1 LRIAFVDEDL
11 SPRTGSRR
19 FTCEVTRELQ
29 RQGHEVE
36 IFTTKLDTK
45 KCFQEYIGMPIHVLA
60 GKKTLS
66 TRASKSPLF
75 SQTRESVFLYIP
87 TEFAYL
93 LKQTRSALEVSK
105 SIADSQCDVALY
117 QYHGEHWLLPYF
129 YHFSEPMGMVYLNV
143 LPPMPRPFAV
153 PFMELTLRRRILS
166 GLYDSLPFRSL
177 EQASLRKLSTFLAP
191 SRFQL
196 KQARRLGI
204 IRQKK
209 AAVVPLGVDH
219 DRFYPADK
227 SENFVLYLGRI
238 HPHKSLELAVMA
250 MKKTPERFSL
260 IIAGD
265 IEPQFLW
272 YKSNLVNLAN
282 KMGISDRF
290 EIILS
295 PTDSEVVRLMQKCSV
310 FLFPGTIDTF
320 GLVVL
325 EAMACGKPVVA
336 CNRGGVPEVLGDAGF
351 LLEPSV
357 AEWTSA
363 VNILTSDSSL
373 RQKMGKKAL
382 ERSKAFSWEET
393 ANKLL
398 NALLGNYLEMS

>member
-1 LRIAFVDEDL
+1 MRNATLPCINITENIGCSHISIISLNLSEWFILTCFHLCLVPLR
-11 SPRTGSRR
+11 S
-19 FTCEVTRELQ
+19 
-29 RQGHEVE
+29 
-36 IFTTKLDTK
+36 
-45 KCFQEYIGMPIHVLA
+45 
-60 GKKTLS
+60 
-66 TRASKSPLF
+66 
-75 SQTRESVFLYIP
+75 
-87 TEFAYL
+87 
-93 LKQTRSALEVSK
+93 
-105 SIADSQCDVALY
+105 
-117 QYHGEHWLLPYF
+117 
-129 YHFSEPMGMVYLNV
+129 HFK
-143 LPPMPRPFAV
+143 
-153 PFMELTLRRRILS
+153 ELTLRRRIIS

-196 KQARRLGI
+196 EQARRQGI
-204 IRQKK
+204 IGRKK

-219 DRFYPADK
+219 GRFYPVDK
-227 SENFVLYLGRI
+227 SEDFALYLGRI

-250 MKKTPERFSL
+250 MKKTPESCSL

-272 YKSNLVNLAN
+272 YKSHLVNLAE

-295 PTDSEVVRLMQKCSV
+295 PPDSEVVRLMQKCSV
-310 FLFPGTIDTF
+310 FLFPSTIDTF

-357 AEWTSA
+357 VEWTS
-363 VNILTSDSSL
+363 VVSILTSDSSL
-373 RQKMGKKAL
+373 RQRIGKKAL
-382 ERSKAFSWEET
+382 ERSKVFSWEKT

-398 NALLGNYLEMS
+398 NAFLGNYLEMN